1 MDLRNNKLMLR
12 PGAAFNKPSPDAT
25 SGMSIIQDRG
35 IKIVVSVKSRGPAFD
50 AGILA
55 GDQLLKVDGKAAS
68 DMDMFELREV
78 LTYGSGKTVTL
89 EIKRGLRSEVA
100 NLKLSKVGRR

>member
-1 MDLRNNKLMLR
+1 MDLRNNKLTLR

-35 IKIVVSVKSRGPAFD
+35 IKIVVGVKSRGPAFD

-55 GDQLLKVDGKAAS
+55 GDQLLKVDGKEAS
-68 DMDMFELREV
+68 DIDMFELREV

-89 EIKRGLRSEVA
+89 EIKRGQRSEVA
-100 NLKLSKVGRR
+100 NLKLSEVGHP